1 MAVINRIDCQS
12 VDPNS
17 FRAGAPQGVLEVLVM
32 PQTYRV
38 RYSLKHGEKQCA
50 KDGETLDIQGYL
62 DHIPGSLPQGAYILY
77 VEDLTG
83 GRDVHWTRWPKAYRP
98 GFGG

>member
-1 MAVINRIDCQS
+1 
-12 VDPNS
+12 
-17 FRAGAPQGVLEVLVM
+17 M

-38 RYSLKHGEKQCA
+38 RYTLKPQGERHRA
-50 KDGETLDIQGYL
+50 ADVETLDVPGEL
-62 DHIPGSLPQGAYILY
+62 DHIPGQLPPGAYILY

-83 GRDVHWTRWPKAYRP
+83 DRNVHWTRWPVAYRP